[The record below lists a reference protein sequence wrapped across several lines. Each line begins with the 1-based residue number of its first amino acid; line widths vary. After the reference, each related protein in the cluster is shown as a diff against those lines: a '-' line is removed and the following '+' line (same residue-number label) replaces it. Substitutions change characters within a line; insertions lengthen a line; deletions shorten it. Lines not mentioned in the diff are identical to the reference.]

1 MKLRLSVVLPCMLAV
16 FLPFLARAQSEL
28 PKTIRLAKDNSEMVL
43 VPAGEFTMGSE
54 KLANE
59 KPRHKVFLKDFYMD
73 KFEVTNLLYYQFC
86 KDTNRELPIHMT
98 SGKMPAGRENHPV
111 SNVSFSDAEA
121 FCKWAGKRLATEQ
134 EWEKA
139 ARGIDGRIYPWG
151 SGWDQ
156 NLSNNRTRSGEDT
169 LPVGSIPRGASPYG
183 LMDMSGNV
191 WEWTDSWYKSYPNS
205 PVNFDETGKNRV
217 TRGGAYF
224 YSIELLRTSYR
235 HPLPPDDVSEYG
247 GMRCALDPDKVK
259 PINK

>member
-1 MKLRLSVVLPCMLAV
+1 MRRRGFFIWSCLIAV
-16 FLPFLARAQSEL
+16 FLSLQAGAQSEL
-28 PKTIRLAKDNSEMVL
+28 PKNIRWSQDNSDMVL
-43 VPAGEFTMGSE
+43 IPAGEFTMGSE

-59 KPRHKVFLKDFYMD
+59 KPRHKLFLKDFYMD
-73 KFEVTNLLYYQFC
+73 KFEVTNQQYYKFC

-98 SGKMPAGRENHPV
+98 NDKIPAGRENHPV

-121 FCKWAGKRLATEQ
+121 FCKWAGKRLPTEQ

-139 ARGIDGRIYPWG
+139 ARGTDGRVYPWG

-183 LMDMSGNV
+183 LMDMAGNV
-191 WEWTDSWYKSYPNS
+191 WEWTDSWYKSYPGS

-217 TRGGAYF
+217 VRGGAYF

-247 GMRCALDPDKVK
+247 GMRCALEPDKVK
-259 PINK
+259 PTNK